1 MDLYYNPIKIGR
13 IDFGNNLN
21 LLRCGCFL
29 AGAFFFC
36 KKSPGTPN
44 TVFLYVLGILQGQ
57 FWTGIGY
64 IDADRKVSMTQTG
77 LILNSWA
84 KVQESVKHV
93 PKQCISTGFGKVRK
107 SRFLTAGL

>member
-1 MDLYYNPIKIGR
+1 MGFSWLGS
-13 IDFGNNLN
+13 
-21 LLRCGCFL
+21 
-29 AGAFFFC
+29 FFFS

-64 IDADRKVSMTQTG
+64 IDADRKVNMTRTG
-77 LILNSWA
+77 LILNLWA

-93 PKQCISTGFGKVRK
+93 PKQCISIGFGKVK
-107 SRFLTAGL
+107 SLDF